1 MIGTPVVLVFRAG
14 ALMESTGITALGH
27 VQTQM
32 TVHTLL
38 GVVFSQFS
46 SKTARLDPYHGIQ
59 MRVEVFL
66 ASEDFGGD
74 LVLLWGYSWMLEGV
88 VCQILEKLAEG
99 LRAME
104 GTASEKLLDLGE
116 LLGSITHPTISQK
129 RVWRHCNT
137 NVTLFASLCAA
148 A

>member
-1 MIGTPVVLVFRAG
+1 MRGIRVVLACPAG
-14 ALMESTGITALGH
+14 ALMESKGITALGH
-27 VQTQM
+27 FQHQM
-32 TVHTLL
+32 
-38 GVVFSQFS
+38 VVNPLRRVILSQFCA
-46 SKTARLDPYHGIQ
+46 KTARLDPYHGIQ

-74 LVLLWGYSWMLEGV
+74 LVLLWGYPRMLEGV

-116 LLGSITHPTISQK
+116 LLGSVTHPTISQK

-137 NVTLFASLCAA
+137 NVTRFASLCAA
-148 A
+148 